1 MQSKAT
7 TVEAYLKELPEDRRK
22 ALEAIRKVFKKN
34 LGKGYEEGMQYGMI
48 GYFVPHS
55 VYPDGYH
62 CDPKQPLPFA
72 GLASPKNH
80 MALYL
85 GCVYSMDEQRAA
97 FIRGWE
103 AAAAAGKA
111 KKLDM
116 GKSCIRFKKLE
127 DVPLDVVG
135 EAIKRVPVKTYIE
148 HYESVIKQSGTR
160 KPAAKKATKKA
171 AAKPA
176 AKKTAAKKATG
187 KKAATKKAAS
197 KKVAAKKAPAKKAP
211 AKKAATR
218 AAGKASGSNAA
229 RRS

>member
-72 GLASPKNH
+72 GLASQKNH
-80 MALYL
+80 M
-85 GCVYSMDEQRAA
+85 SMYMMCIYGIDEHRDR
-97 FIRGWE
+97 FIKGWE
-103 AAAAAGKA
+103 AAAAEGRAR
-111 KKLDM
+111 KLDM
-116 GKSCIRFKKLE
+116 GKACIRFKKLE

-148 HYESVIKQSGTR
+148 HYESVIKQSGAR

-187 KKAATKKAAS
+187 KKAAIKKTTAKKSGS
-197 KKVAAKKAPAKKAP
+197 KKGAAKKAP

-218 AAGKASGSNAA
+218 AAGKASGSKAA

>member
-7 TVEAYLKELPEDRRK
+7 TVDAYLKELPEDRRK

-72 GLASPKNH
+72 GLASQKNH
-80 MALYL
+80 M
-85 GCVYSMDEQRAA
+85 SMYMMCIYGIDEHRDR
-97 FIRGWE
+97 FIKGWE
-103 AAAAAGKA
+103 SAAAEGRAR
-111 KKLDM
+111 KLDM
-116 GKSCIRFKKLE
+116 GKACIRFKKLE

-160 KPAAKKATKKA
+160 KPAAKKAAKKV

-176 AKKTAAKKATG
+176 AKKIAAKKATG
-187 KKAATKKAAS
+187 KKAAIKKTTAKKSGS
-197 KKVAAKKAPAKKAP
+197 KKGAAKKVP

-218 AAGKASGSNAA
+218 AAGKASGSKAA

>member
-7 TVEAYLKELPEDRRK
+7 TVDAYLKELPEDRRK

-72 GLASPKNH
+72 GLASQKNH
-80 MALYL
+80 M
-85 GCVYSMDEQRAA
+85 SMYMMCIYGIDEHRDR
-97 FIRGWE
+97 FIKGWE
-103 AAAAAGKA
+103 AAAAEGRAR
-111 KKLDM
+111 KLDM
-116 GKSCIRFKKLE
+116 GKACIRFKKLE

-135 EAIKRVPVKTYIE
+135 EAIKRVPAKTYIE
-148 HYESVIKQSGTR
+148 HYESVIKQSGAR
-160 KPAAKKATKKA
+160 KPAAKKAA
-171 AAKPA
+171 VKPA

-187 KKAATKKAAS
+187 KKAAS
-197 KKVAAKKAPAKKAP
+197 KKVAVKKAPT
-211 AKKAATR
+211 KKAATR
-218 AAGKASGSNAA
+218 AAGKASGSKAA